1 MQLKHNFQMPNL
13 TTFMVQI
20 GENHYSNPK
29 LKFHKLLTKCWRL
42 CGVFLFLCSTNGT
55 YHFQRIQLLSFPFN
69 CFAPS
74 LIWNP
79 HFSPSTQNSYFFRV
93 WRTWVAN
100 RCLQLSLAVAFIGFS
115 DLWVLERECF
125 LFRLRICLFC
135 FFFGPVSLFFFFWTC
150 WIFNSGLGSPPTQLW
165 NLISILPSPWIDLMA
180 INWTPYNLPLIT

>member
-1 MQLKHNFQMPNL
+1 ML
-13 TTFMVQI
+13 VI
-20 GENHYSNPK
+20 AS
-29 LKFHKLLTKCWRL
+29 RL

-100 RCLQLSLAVAFIGFS
+100 RCLQLSLAVAFIGFL

-135 FFFGPVSLFFFFWTC
+135 FFFGPVSLFFFFLDVLDIQFGFGFPTYP
-150 WIFNSGLGSPPTQLW
+150 IVKLYLNSPQ
-165 NLISILPSPWIDLMA
+165 
-180 INWTPYNLPLIT
+180 PLDWSDGYKVNPL